1 MQWACPPYK
10 GTRFLLQFRT
20 LLVNSSTYLTNTI
33 RRLRSGFL
41 KQRGV
46 HLTREGPFH
55 PTWCRRL
62 SLLGLFTP
70 SQPGRGWRWW
80 TIFCRGGGRV
90 DFLGGPLSSIFLF
103 FFLLLPAFLLSQ
115 SVPICPSPRAILDP
129 QLLPHLPV
137 AQNLLFTC
145 EQKEQRL
152 QSHVINWDLVANIE
166 PGYKKTKKRGTKYDI
181 PLTVWT

>member
-1 MQWACPPYK
+1 MLTGPRSQLSTNSPLCYFLECCCEEGCSVNKNPLSWIVCPLSLPSHKAPLMQWACPPYK

-80 TIFCRGGGRV
+80 TIFLPWWWQGG
-90 DFLGGPLSSIFLF
+90 LSWRSTLLHFSFLF
-103 FFLLLPAFLLSQ
+103 SSPASLPIISIRSHLSFPARH
-115 SVPICPSPRAILDP
+115 S
-129 QLLPHLPV
+129 
-137 AQNLLFTC
+137 
-145 EQKEQRL
+145 
-152 QSHVINWDLVANIE
+152 
-166 PGYKKTKKRGTKYDI
+166 
-181 PLTVWT
+181 